1 VGAVFYDAKNTEPLA
16 LVSRTPGFSAAL
28 VTVPKYDMS
37 IIADSASF
45 KIGAKLLNKVL
56 DNV

>member
-1 VGAVFYDAKNTEPLA
+1 VGAVFYDAKNTKPDHPRVLGVG
-16 LVSRTPGFSAAL
+16 LRAAL